1 MEAHISAFSM
11 QFQEKCKV
19 FRHPLLLVAAA
30 ESCEGLPTSI
40 RRCFSHEL
48 KMGPLAE
55 EQRVE
60 ILSQC
65 LHGTSELLAGV

>member
-1 MEAHISAFSM
+1 MEAHSDAVLM
-11 QFQEKCKV
+11 QFQEKSKA
-19 FRHPLLLVAAA
+19 FRHSLLLVAAA

-48 KMGPLAE
+48 KMGPLTE

-65 LHGTSELLAGV
+65 LHGAPELLSGV